1 MLSPLEERQADD
13 READAAGA
21 EPAPA
26 GERAGVLSSAIS
38 QILATAFV
46 VILSA
51 AIARLFEFF
60 DVRTAYLVFLP
71 VITGACA
78 IGGVA
83 LGLCAAGLSAV
94 ALWCLFLSP
103 DGFMPPGRADLAHLC
118 VFVIVACFGCWVIDG
133 LRRTREEL
141 SRDNAFLGR
150 KIALL
155 LRRKKTR

>member
-1 MLSPLEERQADD
+1 MLSPLEGGQGDDTPAQATV
-13 READAAGA
+13 A
-21 EPAPA
+21 EP
-26 GERAGVLSSAIS
+26 AGVLSGAVS
-38 QILATAFV
+38 QISVTAFV

-51 AIARLFEFF
+51 GIARLFEFF

-78 IGGVA
+78 IGGVF
-83 LGLCAAGLSAV
+83 LGMCAAGLSAL

-103 DGFMPPGRADLAHLC
+103 DGFTAPGRADLAHLC

-155 LRRKKTR
+155 LHRKKTP

>member
-1 MLSPLEERQADD
+1 MLSPLEEREADD
-13 READAAGA
+13 PPAQAPVA
-21 EPAPA
+21 EPA
-26 GERAGVLSSAIS
+26 GLLSGAIS
-38 QILATAFV
+38 RILTTTFV

-51 AIARLFEFF
+51 AIARVFEFL

-78 IGGVA
+78 IGG
-83 LGLCAAGLSAV
+83 LGLGLWAAGLSAL

-103 DGFMPPGRADLAHLC
+103 DGLMPPGRADLAHLC

-155 LRRKKTR
+155 LRRKKAP

>member
-13 READAAGA
+13 PPAQAAVA
-21 EPAPA
+21 EPA
-26 GERAGVLSSAIS
+26 GILSGAIS
-38 QILATAFV
+38 RILATAFV

-51 AIARLFEFF
+51 ALARLFEFF

-78 IGGVA
+78 IGG
-83 LGLCAAGLSAV
+83 LGLGMCAAGLSAL

-103 DGFMPPGRADLAHLC
+103 DGLMPPGRADLAHLC
-118 VFVIVACFGCWVIDG
+118 VFFIVACFGCWVIDG

-155 LRRKKTR
+155 LHRKKTP

>member
-1 MLSPLEERQADD
+1 MLSSLEERQADD
-13 READAAGA
+13 LPAQAMVA
-21 EPAPA
+21 EP
-26 GERAGVLSSAIS
+26 AGVLSGVIS
-38 QILATAFV
+38 QILTTAFV

-51 AIARLFEFF
+51 AIARVFEVL

-78 IGGVA
+78 IGG
-83 LGLCAAGLSAV
+83 LGLGLWAAGLSAL

-103 DGFMPPGRADLAHLC
+103 DGFIPPGRADLAHLC

-141 SRDNAFLGR
+141 SRDNAFLGQ

-155 LRRKKTR
+155 LRRKKTP